1 MKLDQYQIDAF
12 AHAPFT
18 GNPAAVIPLETWLD
32 DALMQNIAMENNLS
46 ETAFIVASDRP
57 DHWKLR
63 WFTPTTEVPLCGH
76 ATFASGV
83 CVLRH
88 LHPDLQKVTFESASG
103 ELSVEKNT
111 NGFVVDLPAANMDPW
126 QPSEALTDLLGM
138 PVIASGG
145 AKFPFLVVEDPKFV
159 RELAVSKGVQMA
171 KLTLPGELIIA
182 APGDGGLDFL
192 MRVFVPGVGIDE
204 DPVTGAAF
212 AQITRYWAERLGKT
226 SMRALQAST
235 RGGQIEVELR
245 GNRVCLGGGAQDFS
259 RGEIFIP

>member
-12 AHAPFT
+12 AHEPFT
-18 GNPAAVIPLETWLD
+18 GNPAAVIPLENWLD
-32 DALMQNIAMENNLS
+32 DVLMQNIAMENNLS
-46 ETAFIVASDRP
+46 ETAFIVATDRP
-57 DHWKLR
+57 NHWKLR

-103 ELSVEKNT
+103 ELTVEKKE
-111 NGFVVDLPAANMDPW
+111 NGFVVDLPAARMDLW
-126 QPSEALTDLLGM
+126 QPSDALKELLGV

-145 AKFPFLVVEDPKFV
+145 SKFPFLVVDDPNFV
-159 RELAVSKGVQMA
+159 RDLEVAKGVQMA
-171 KLTLPGELIIA
+171 KRTKSGELMIA
-182 APGDGGLDFL
+182 APGDGDLDFL

-212 AQITRYWAERLGKT
+212 AQITRYWVERLGKT
-226 SMRALQAST
+226 RLRALQAST